1 MPELIRDRTSHRP
14 LASLRM
20 SGIPIG
26 HPNWAVLISS
36 PTALRSSR
44 ARPRSQ
50 SRTGSLPLSV
60 RKNTTSKIGRRDP
73 RPWPPN
79 TMHRVYHIWYMGQR
93 QNRIPLPRH
102 LSLSMRP
109 PMGSRWHGVGLGA
122 EGFGFEPKRGDVR
135 RFVDGSE
142 TVLILPD
149 FVRNLGIARAKS
161 RNARFFGHS
170 RPSLLSSS

>member
-14 LASLRM
+14 PASLRM

-50 SRTGSLPLSV
+50 SRTGSLPVSV

-73 RPWPPN
+73 RPWPPD

-102 LSLSMRP
+102 LSLGTKP
-109 PMGSRWHGVGLGA
+109 CAGLPMACRGLGA
-122 EGFGFEPKRGDVR
+122 KGFGSEPKRGDAR

-142 TVLILPD
+142 KVLILPD
-149 FVRNLGIARAKS
+149 FVRNLSLARAKP
-161 RNARFFGHS
+161 RNAGFFGQS
-170 RPSLLSSS
+170 RRRLLSSS